1 MAQAVGATAA
11 TWHTRGRPEPT
22 RRGPLPARRVRG
34 VVIGARQT
42 TQSLAVRVM
51 RLVGR
56 PDLIDEPWFVD
67 QTGRLE
73 HADELDEAI
82 QAWISGHTTEEVLAA
97 FEEQEGAIAPIYSIG
112 EIVED
117 PTTSRARP

>member
-1 MAQAVGATAA
+1 
-11 TWHTRGRPEPT
+11 
-22 RRGPLPARRVRG
+22 
-34 VVIGARQT
+34 
-42 TQSLAVRVM
+42 M